1 MLKIIFLKTLLN
13 CGIFFKIN
21 NIMKKG
27 LLIILSGPSG
37 VGKGTVRKYIM
48 KRNVLDLTFSMSMT
62 TREPRATET
71 NGVEYYFVSREEFQR
86 NIDNDN
92 FLEWAEFVGNRY
104 GTPKNYVEELRN
116 QGKNVIL
123 EIEINGAEQV
133 LKKVKDDRVISFF
146 LKPPSLKQLEERIR
160 KRKSENEET
169 IQKRLNKG
177 KAEMEKAK
185 NYDFIIL
192 NDRIKRAGEEIISI
206 IKQFDAQ

>member
-1 MLKIIFLKTLLN
+1 
-13 CGIFFKIN
+13 
-21 NIMKKG
+21 MKKG

-48 KRNVLDLTFSMSMT
+48 NRNAIPLVFSISMT
-62 TREPRATET
+62 TRLPRATET
-71 NGVEYYFVSREEFQR
+71 DGVEYYFVSKEEFQK
-86 NIDNDN
+86 NIDEDN

-104 GTPKNYVEELRN
+104 GTPKSYVEELRN

-123 EIEINGAEQV
+123 EIEITGAEQV

-146 LKPPSLKQLEERIR
+146 LKPPSLKQLEARIR

-169 IQKRLNKG
+169 IQKRLAKG
-177 KAEMEKAK
+177 KAEMEKAC

-192 NDRIKRAGEEIISI
+192 NDRIKRAGDEIISI
-206 IKQFDAQ
+206 IKKFDAE